1 MFDLLLNHGSLGI
14 FAAFLI
20 WLYTNMQKRMDELVD
35 RFQVQLG
42 EIRKDQKKDIDMLRD
57 RYDDVISKYDTD
69 RARVRS
75 QIKDRIEKIAMRL
88 QSMDK
93 RFTNMTIRQETCLD
107 DVDGIKRQMVVM
119 VEDVKAINNLLTS
132 MEQEQRVR
140 NLVQMAHGESTIPP
154 KK

>member
-1 MFDLLLNHGSLGI
+1 
-14 FAAFLI
+14 
-20 WLYTNMQKRMDELVD
+20 MQKRMDELVD